1 MKKYISMFVALL
13 LVVGMVTIF
22 AACGEKKEET
32 PATETTTSTETTT
45 ETKTEETKEEPK
57 TEETKEEPKAE
68 ETTPAT
74 GDYLAT
80 VVFETN
86 YGTYEIGLYKDTP
99 VASNN
104 MIEKAKAGFY
114 NNLTFH
120 RIIKDF
126 MIQGGDT
133 KGDGTGGGNMQ
144 MDPKPAG
151 NTNKKGTIAMASS
164 SQTNPL
170 EHQSDCQF
178 FINTGDN
185 LRLDS
190 DYGFVAFG
198 EVTSGWETIEKIAA
212 VPCTFNDAPEPYREQ
227 SVPLEKVIIT
237 KAYVK

>member
-32 PATETTTSTETTT
+32 PPTETTTTTETTSN

-57 TEETKEEPKAE
+57 TEETKEEPKTEEKAE

-86 YGTYEIGLYKDTP
+86 YGKYEIGLYKDTP

-104 MIEKAKAGFY
+104 MLDKAKAGFY
-114 NNLTFH
+114 NGRTFH
-120 RIIKDF
+120 RVIKDF
-126 MIQGGDT
+126 MIQGGDPE
-133 KGDGTGGGNMQ
+133 GTGMGGGSMQ

-151 NTNKKGTIAMASS
+151 NANTKGTISMASS
-164 SQTNPL
+164 SGAPL
-170 EHQSDCQF
+170 AHQSDCQF
-178 FINTGDN
+178 FINTQDN

-198 EVTSGWETIEKIAA
+198 QVTSGWETIEKIAS
-212 VPCTFNDAPEPYREQ
+212 VPVGQGQESTP

>member
-1 MKKYISMFVALL
+1 MKKYLSMFVALL

-22 AACGEKKEET
+22 AACGEKKEDT
-32 PATETTTSTETTT
+32 ITT
-45 ETKTEETKEEPK
+45 ESNTAETATNETK

-68 ETTPAT
+68 ETKEEPKAEEKTEQPAAT

-86 YGTYEIGLYKDTP
+86 YGNFEIGLYKDTP

-126 MIQGGDT
+126 MIQGGDPQGT
-133 KGDGTGGGNMQ
+133 GTGGGNIQ
-144 MDPKPAG
+144 MDPKPAD
-151 NTNKKGTIAMASS
+151 NTNKKGSIAMASS

-178 FINTGDN
+178 FINTVDN
-185 LRLDS
+185 FGLDER
-190 DYGFVAFG
+190 YGFVSFG
-198 EVTSGWETIEKIAA
+198 EVTSGWETIEKIAS
-212 VPCTFNDAPEPYREQ
+212 VPVGPGMESTP

-237 KAYVK
+237 KAYTK

>member
-32 PATETTTSTETTT
+32 PATETTT
-45 ETKTEETKEEPK
+45 ETKTEETK

-68 ETTPAT
+68 EKAEQPAAT

-104 MIEKAKAGFY
+104 MIEKVKAGFY

-126 MIQGGDT
+126 MIQGGDPQGT
-133 KGDGTGGGNMQ
+133 GTGGGNMQ

-164 SQTNPL
+164 SQSNPL

-198 EVTSGWETIEKIAA
+198 EVTSGWETIEKIAS
-212 VPCTFNDAPEPYREQ
+212 VPVGQGQEPTP

-237 KAYVK
+237 KTYVK

>member
-1 MKKYISMFVALL
+1 MKKYISMFVTLL

-32 PATETTTSTETTT
+32 PATETTTSTETAT
-45 ETKTEETKEEPK
+45 ETKTEETK

-68 ETTPAT
+68 EKAEQPAAT

-126 MIQGGDT
+126 MIQGGDPQ
-133 KGDGTGGGNMQ
+133 GTGAGGGNMQ
-144 MDPKPAG
+144 MDSKPAG

-198 EVTSGWETIEKIAA
+198 EVTSGWETIEKIAS
-212 VPCTFNDAPEPYREQ
+212 VPVGQGQEPTP

>member
-45 ETKTEETKEEPK
+45 TETKTEEPK

-68 ETTPAT
+68 EKAEETPAT
-74 GDYLAT
+74 GDFLAT

-86 YGTYEIGLYKDTP
+86 YGNYEIGLYKDTP

-120 RIIKDF
+120 RVISDF
-126 MIQGGDT
+126 MIQGGDP

-151 NTNKKGTIAMASS
+151 NTNKKGAISMASS

-198 EVTSGWETIEKIAA
+198 EVTSGWETIEKIAS
-212 VPCTFNDAPEPYREQ
+212 VPVGPGMETTP

>member
-1 MKKYISMFVALL
+1 MKKYISMFIALL

-22 AACGEKKEET
+22 AACGEKKEDTTTIESNT
-32 PATETTTSTETTT
+32 TETATK

-86 YGTYEIGLYKDTP
+86 YGNFEIGLYKDTP

-104 MIEKAKAGFY
+104 MIEKAKSGFY

-126 MIQGGDT
+126 MIQGGDPQGT
-133 KGDGTGGGNMQ
+133 GTGGGNMQ

-164 SQTNPL
+164 SGAPL
-170 EHQSDCQF
+170 AHQSDCQF

-185 LRLDS
+185 LRLDT
-190 DYGFVAFG
+190 DYGFVSFG
-198 EVTSGWETIEKIAA
+198 EVTSGWETIEKIAS
-212 VPCTFNDAPEPYREQ
+212 VPVGPGMESTP

-237 KAYVK
+237 KAYTK

>member
-32 PATETTTSTETTT
+32 PVTETTTSTETSTT
-45 ETKTEETKEEPK
+45 ETKTEEPK

-68 ETTPAT
+68 EKAEETTQAT

-104 MIEKAKAGFY
+104 MIEKAKSGFY

-120 RIIKDF
+120 RIIQDF
-126 MIQGGDT
+126 MIQGGDPQGT
-133 KGDGTGGGNMQ
+133 GTGGGNMQ

-151 NTNKKGTIAMASS
+151 NTNKKGTISMASS
-164 SQTNPL
+164 SGAPL
-170 EHQSDCQF
+170 AHQSDCQF
-178 FINTGDN
+178 FINTQDN

-198 EVTSGWETIEKIAA
+198 EVTSGWETIEKIAS
-212 VPCTFNDAPEPYREQ
+212 VPVGQGQEPTP
-227 SVPLEKVIIT
+227 SLPLEKVIIT

>member
-45 ETKTEETKEEPK
+45 TETKTEEPK

-68 ETTPAT
+68 EKTEQPAAT

-104 MIEKAKAGFY
+104 MIEKVKAGSY

-126 MIQGGDT
+126 MIQGGDPQGT
-133 KGDGTGGGNMQ
+133 GTGGGNMQ

-151 NTNKKGTIAMASS
+151 NTNKKGTISMASS
-164 SQTNPL
+164 SGAPL
-170 EHQSDCQF
+170 AHQSDCQF

-198 EVTSGWETIEKIAA
+198 EVTSGWETIEKIAS
-212 VPCTFNDAPEPYREQ
+212 VPVGQGQEPTP